1 MGWIPAS
8 AGMTD
13 KRAWPLF
20 LHRFMMSQSEPR
32 VPSPERHPGALPSS
46 SRRKPGSRA
55 DASVVCQT
63 SPSPRAPSPESRV
76 PSPEPRAP
84 SPESRVPSVIPAL
97 SPRHPGGSRDP
108 GQTPAS
114 SVRLARAPS
123 PESRAPSPEPRA
135 PSPEPRA
142 PSVIPALS
150 PRHPGGSRDP
160 GQTPASSVRLASSPE
175 PRAPSPESRASSRR
189 SPLVIPAEAGI
200 QGRRQRRLSD

>member
-63 SPSPRAPSPESRV
+63 SPSPEPRV

-84 SPESRVPSVIPAL
+84 SPESRNPYI
-97 SPRHPGGSRDP
+97 DP
-108 GQTPAS
+108 
-114 SVRLARAPS
+114 L
-123 PESRAPSPEPRA
+123 
-135 PSPEPRA
+135 
-142 PSVIPALS
+142 I
-150 PRHPGGSRDP
+150 
-160 GQTPASSVRLASSPE
+160 
-175 PRAPSPESRASSRR
+175 
-189 SPLVIPAEAGI
+189 
-200 QGRRQRRLSD
+200 